1 MDPIDSAG
9 IAGQGVSFLLAWS
22 SGRTQV
28 ESYLGAS
35 RNSLIPQARFSSIAG
50 PMVWVCTY
58 RPVRMGDDKQQCVM
72 PHVCV
77 IMYVHSMFL
86 FLMWPSSRA
95 HCMGSFAVACV
106 CIHEH

>member
-9 IAGQGVSFLLAWS
+9 IACQGVSSLLAWS

-50 PMVWVCTY
+50 PMVFWSATRDLVRRFSRWLILSVCLS
-58 RPVRMGDDKQQCVM
+58 
-72 PHVCV
+72 VC
-77 IMYVHSMFL
+77 HASFRGEFL
-86 FLMWPSSRA
+86 VVGQAQLRVARLQRA
-95 HCMGSFAVACV
+95 T
-106 CIHEH
+106 